1 MIPATHSE
9 IEQIYLAAEMSQS
22 RALCITACQ
31 SGDGVTSVTTALA
44 ERYLL
49 AGLKTL
55 IVDLNTFHPAFE
67 SAGLNLG
74 ASLSKEETEC
84 GILLEHKESHQ
95 LFTGLVVPR
104 EQSELLSFRDPTQ
117 LSMNVTSWLEHFDR
131 IICDT
136 SPLLQ
141 VNRSNIPA
149 QVVASACD
157 HTILVVMGG
166 KTTSGQLA
174 KATEM
179 LTNSSIQLLG
189 SVLNLKQQA
198 TLGQEMVREINRFT
212 FLPKRWRERLTQKI
226 LRNELL
232 AHSA

>member
-22 RALCITACQ
+22 RSLCITACQ
-31 SGDGVTSVTTALA
+31 SGDGVTSVATALA

-67 SAGLNLG
+67 SAGLVSNALH
-74 ASLSKEETEC
+74 AQC
-84 GILLEHKESHQ
+84 GVLLEHKESHQ
-95 LFTGLVVPR
+95 LFTGLPVPS
-104 EQSELLSFRDPTQ
+104 QQAELLSYRDPAQ
-117 LSMNVTSWLEHFDR
+117 LSVNVESWLNDFDR
-131 IICDT
+131 VICDT

-141 VNRSNIPA
+141 INRSNIPA
-149 QVVASACD
+149 QVVANACD

-166 KTTSGQLA
+166 KTTSGQLS
-174 KATEM
+174 KATE
-179 LTNSSIQLLG
+179 LLSHSSIQLLG
-189 SVLNLKQQA
+189 SVLNLQHQA
-198 TLGQEMVREINRFT
+198 TLGQEMVRELNRLT
-212 FLPKRWRERLTQKI
+212 FLPKRWREKLCNRI
-226 LRNELL
+226 LANDLL